1 MSTDVA
7 TDTSGGPGT
16 LTMTHRDDL
25 RTGPLSI
32 LLVHPKP
39 LTQERFGQVL
49 RAEGYRVRVVGSGSE
64 AIAIVRRH
72 TLDAALLDIS
82 GSFER
87 IPAILTAMQMEA
99 PHLPVILLAG
109 SAKKDAI
116 ASALDLGALAF
127 ASEPYDLEVLK
138 ALLRRALAVKA
149 GEAVVAQKEQ
159 RGRERDERLRS
170 LVESTPDAIVT
181 ADHRG
186 HIITWNR
193 GAQRLFLYA
202 EPEVLGQPL
211 TLLMPARYH
220 AAHQRGLER
229 LPFTGASRIAGAT
242 VEFHGLRKDGR
253 EFPLELSLSSW
264 RTQAGIAYGGIMRD
278 ISQRRHT
285 RERPEEVERTP
296 HETAHGTC
304 PG

>member
-1 MSTDVA
+1 MTYA
-7 TDTSGGPGT
+7 HPGF
-16 LTMTHRDDL
+16 R
-25 RTGPLSI
+25 PISI
-32 LLVHPKP
+32 LLVHPNP
-39 LTQERFGQVL
+39 LVQERFGQVL
-49 RAEGYRVRVVGSGSE
+49 RAEGYRVRVVESGND

-72 TLDAALLDIS
+72 KIDAALLDIS

-99 PHLPVILLAG
+99 PQVPVILLAG
-109 SAKKDAI
+109 SAPEDTI

-138 ALLRRALAVKA
+138 ALLRRALVVKA
-149 GEAVVAQKEQ
+149 GESVVTQKEQ
-159 RGRERDERLRS
+159 RRRERDERLRS

-186 HIITWNR
+186 HIITWNQ
-193 GAQRLFLYA
+193 GAQRLFLYT

-211 TLLMPARYH
+211 TVLMPVRYH
-220 AAHQRGLER
+220 AAHQRSLER
-229 LPFTGASRIAGAT
+229 FRFTSASPIAGTT
-242 VEFHGLRKDGR
+242 VEFHGLRKDGS

-264 RTQAGIAYGGIMRD
+264 KTQDGIACGGIMRD
-278 ISQRRHT
+278 ISRRHM
-285 RERPEEVERTP
+285 RERLEEVGRKP
-296 HETAHGTC
+296 RGTVQDAG